1 MPIRRLDPLLVDRI
15 AAGEVIERPAAAVKE
30 LIENALDAG
39 ASAVE
44 VAIEAGGRRLI
55 RVADDGRGMDEA
67 DLVLSVERH
76 ATSKIP
82 EGDLAAIATFGF
94 RGEALPS
101 IASVS
106 RLEIRTRAEGAPTA
120 LRLVVEDGAKDPVE
134 PCAGGIGT
142 RVEARDLF
150 AATPARLKFLKSDR
164 SEAQAAADAVK
175 RLALS
180 HPETRFAFATDI
192 GSGFDWPAAGA
203 GEAGR
208 VERLRQAL
216 GRDFAENSLGLDAVR
231 EGVRLTGRIGLPT
244 FSRTNALAQYVFVN
258 GRGVRDKTLAGAVRA
273 AYMDFLPVDRHA
285 VVVLF
290 VECDP
295 REVDVNVHPAKAEV
309 RFRDAGLVRGLVV
322 GAVKQRLM
330 EALHRASTTG
340 GTATVLAMRPPLA
353 FRSAAPAGGWD
364 WRASPAAPAF
374 AQGLAPGFAE
384 PAQARF
390 AFAPAASAPAAAE
403 PVPYDLAAPLGA
415 ARAQV
420 HNCYI
425 IAQTADGVVI
435 VDQHAAHERI
445 VYETLKRQR
454 EGRGVER
461 QVLLTPLVVDLDPE
475 AATLIDAHAQDLAAL
490 GLIVE
495 AFGPGAVLVR
505 EAPAVLATG
514 DLACLVR
521 DLAADLAAEDGAQ
534 SLARR
539 LDRFLGTFACRHSV
553 RAGRALKPEEMN
565 ALLREMEATPGAG
578 QCNHGRPTY
587 VELKLADI
595 ERLFGRR

>member
-1 MPIRRLDPLLVDRI
+1 MPIRRLDPLLIDRI

-39 ASAVE
+39 ARHVE

-55 RVADDGRGMDEA
+55 RVADDGRGMDTA
-67 DLVLSVERH
+67 DLMLSVERH

-82 EGDLAAIATFGF
+82 DGDLTAIMTFGF

-106 RLEIRTRAEGAPTA
+106 RLEIRTRTAGAPTG
-120 LRLVVEDGAKDPVE
+120 LKLVVEDGAKSAVE
-134 PCAGGIGT
+134 PCSGGAGT

-150 AATPARLKFLKSDR
+150 AATPARLKFLKTDR
-164 SEAQAAADAVK
+164 SEAQAASEIVR

-180 HPETRFAFATDI
+180 HPEVRFAFATDI

-208 VERLRQAL
+208 TERLRQAM
-216 GRDFAENSLGLDAVR
+216 GDDFAANSLELDAAR
-231 EGVRLTGRIGLPT
+231 ERARLTGRIGLPT
-244 FSRTNALAQYVFVN
+244 FSRPNALQQFVFVN
-258 GRGVRDKTLAGAVRA
+258 GRAVRDKTLAGAIRA
-273 AYMDFLPVDRHA
+273 AYMDFLPSDRHA
-285 VVVLF
+285 ALALF

-295 REVDVNVHPAKAEV
+295 SEVDVNVHPAKAEV
-309 RFRDAGLVRGLVV
+309 RFRDSGLVRGLVV
-322 GAVKQRLM
+322 GAIKQRLGA
-330 EALHRASTTG
+330 ALHRATTTG
-340 GTATVLAMRPPLA
+340 GTATVLAMRPPQSW
-353 FRSAAPAGGWD
+353 REAAPASGWD
-364 WRASPAAPAF
+364 WRASPAAPR
-374 AQGLAPGFAE
+374 LAE

-390 AFAPAASAPAAAE
+390 AELAPSAREPAPA
-403 PVPYDLAAPLGA
+403 PVERDLAAPLGA

-420 HNCYI
+420 HAAYI
-425 IAQTADGVVI
+425 IAQTADGLVI

-445 VYETLKRQR
+445 VYEKLKRQR

-461 QVLLTPLVVDLDPE
+461 QALLSPIVVDLDPD
-475 AATLIDAHAQDLAAL
+475 AAGLIEAHAEELASL
-490 GLIVE
+490 GLVIE
-495 AFGPGAVLVR
+495 GFGPGAALIR
-505 EAPAVLATG
+505 EAPAVIAQG
-514 DLACLVR
+514 DLSGLVR
-521 DLAADLAAEDGAQ
+521 DLAADLAAEDGAL

-539 LDRFLGTFACRHSV
+539 LDQRLATFACHHSV
-553 RAGRALKPEEMN
+553 RSGRPMKPEEMN